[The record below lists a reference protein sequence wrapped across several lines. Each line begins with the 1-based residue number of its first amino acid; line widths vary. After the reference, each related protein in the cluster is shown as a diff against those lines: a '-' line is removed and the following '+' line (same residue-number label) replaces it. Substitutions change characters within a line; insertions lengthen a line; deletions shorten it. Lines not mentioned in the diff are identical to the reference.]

1 MALDLVNLD
10 DDKRTRKYMLEE
22 LEYDLSR
29 GALYLSPNLNERGM
43 RAWESLLRSA
53 IETGDEVSLASN
65 LSSQGCLKAYTQ
77 RRTPKGNI
85 TTAKVS
91 KNAHEMLAEGEL
103 NRFYI
108 RGLCRRAQED
118 DIAELVVYRAKAVR
132 NPRPESQVKIGAKLP
147 VDKLLGDLR
156 KNVGVDT
163 ALGVPAGPN
172 SGLSV
177 KLT

>member
-10 DDKRTRKYMLEE
+10 DDKRTRRYMLEE
-22 LEYDLSR
+22 LEHDLAR
-29 GALYLSPNLNERGM
+29 GALYLSPNLNERGI

-53 IETGDEVSLASN
+53 IEREEEVSLASN

-85 TTAKVS
+85 TTVKVS
-91 KNAHEMLAEGEL
+91 KDAHEMLAEGEF

-118 DIAELVVYRAKAVR
+118 GITELVVYRAKAVR
-132 NPRPESQVKIGAKLP
+132 NPRPESQAKIGVKLP
-147 VDKLLGDLR
+147 VDKLLDDLR